1 MSANRIRGDS
11 TLQINGVAVAAV
23 KGMTLLEYLTEQQY
37 VLERIAV
44 EYNGNIV
51 QREQYGEIVLQEED
65 HIEIV
70 SFVGGG

>member
-1 MSANRIRGDS
+1 MNAKRIRGDS
-11 TLQINGVAVAAV
+11 TLQINGAAV
-23 KGMTLLEYLTEQQY
+23 TAEKGMTLLEYLTEQQY

-51 QREQYGEIVLQEED
+51 QREQYSEIVLQEED

>member
-1 MSANRIRGDS
+1 MNANCIRGDS

-23 KGMTLLEYLTEQQY
+23 RSMTLLEYLTEQQY

-51 QREQYGEIVLQEED
+51 QR
-65 HIEIV
+65 
-70 SFVGGG
+70 

>member
-1 MSANRIRGDS
+1 MNANRIRGDS
-11 TLQINGVAVAAV
+11 TLQINGAAV
-23 KGMTLLEYLTEQQY
+23 TVAKGMTLLAYLTEQQY

-51 QREQYGEIVLQEED
+51 QREQYGKIVLQEED
-65 HIEIV
+65 YIEIV